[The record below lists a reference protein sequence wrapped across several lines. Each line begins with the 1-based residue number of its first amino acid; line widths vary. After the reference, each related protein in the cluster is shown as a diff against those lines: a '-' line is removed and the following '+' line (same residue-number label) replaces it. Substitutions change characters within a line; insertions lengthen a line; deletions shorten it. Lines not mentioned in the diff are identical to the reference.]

1 MTHDE
6 IVETVKAFI
15 LKQFLPGEDSTA
27 LTPSTPLITGGILD
41 SLATLEVVSFL
52 EQRYSIEL
60 QAHEVDPSRIGTL
73 DGIADLVQSKTT
85 AGK

>member
-1 MTHDE
+1 MTHEE
-6 IVETVKAFI
+6 IVETVKEFI
-15 LKQFLPGEDSTA
+15 LTQFLPGEDRSA

-60 QAHEVDPSRIGTL
+60 QAHEVDPARIGTL
-73 DGIADLVQSKTT
+73 DGIADLVEAKT